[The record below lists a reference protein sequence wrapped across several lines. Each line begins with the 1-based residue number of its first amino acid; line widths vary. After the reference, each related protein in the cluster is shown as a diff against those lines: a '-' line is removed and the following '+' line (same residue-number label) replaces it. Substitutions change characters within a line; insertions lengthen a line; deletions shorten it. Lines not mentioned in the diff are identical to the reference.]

1 MHFDSEHTT
10 PPLFEAAAEQV
21 DPPKPKEAVH
31 GLFFVQVASTALSGL
46 MSVLDFELMMTIGF
60 DR

>member
-31 GLFFVQVASTALSGL
+31 GLFFVQVASTALSG
-46 MSVLDFELMMTIGF
+46 
-60 DR
+60 